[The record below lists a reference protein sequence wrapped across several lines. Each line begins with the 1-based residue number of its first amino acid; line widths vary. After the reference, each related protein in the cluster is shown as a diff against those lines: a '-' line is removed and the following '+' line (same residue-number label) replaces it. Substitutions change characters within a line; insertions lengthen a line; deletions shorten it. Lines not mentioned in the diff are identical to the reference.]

1 MKKYLFLLLVL
12 IVLASC
18 ISKLS
23 EEQNMRLYKA
33 YSERNYFK
41 LDNLMSKI
49 EIMDNNPDWLLY
61 KSQLG
66 YAFNKPEES
75 IFYINRL
82 LNNHPDH
89 FMDIIIADL
98 HFMLAHNA
106 ARVQDYSLAIEAGEA
121 ILKKHQN
128 LYDSSFVGVL
138 ADDVNIWKTLLG
150 FPKTEVRIDSEN
162 IIPIK
167 RDIAG
172 LMNFPVISYDDNDT
186 LDFVFDTGASKSVIV
201 KSLADKFGATILENK
216 VHVYGFTG
224 KRIESELG
232 LVSFKLGDIEIKNS
246 PFLIFPDSLLSF
258 ADGAYVIKG
267 VIGFPVMNVLKQFT
281 LKDDKELVIPEKPD
295 KTKLRNLALEE
306 AYPVVMVQYNNDTL
320 PFHFDTGADRTI
332 LYYSFLNKFKDNF
345 EDIKKTNYTI
355 GGAGGT
361 KEVDIFVLDS
371 AMFYAGNTNSKL
383 YNVVMLTEQIG
394 IEQHFLYGNLGQDY
408 IKNFSEMTINFESMN
423 IRFK

>member
-1 MKKYLFLLLVL
+1 MKTNLFLLLAL
-12 IVLASC
+12 IALASC
-18 ISKLS
+18 TPKLS
-23 EEQNMRLYKA
+23 EEQNNQLYKA

-49 EIMDNNPDWLLY
+49 EIMDNNPDWLMY
-61 KSQLG
+61 KSQLC

-75 IFYINRL
+75 IYFINRL
-82 LNNHPDH
+82 LINHPDH
-89 FMDIIIADL
+89 FMDTIIANL

-106 ARVQDYSLAIEAGEA
+106 ARVQDYSLAIEAGNT

-128 LYDSSFVGVL
+128 LYDSSFVRVL
-138 ADDVNIWKTLLG
+138 ADDVNIWNTLLG
-150 FPKTEVRIDSEN
+150 VPKTEVRIDSEN

-201 KSLADKFGATILENK
+201 KSLANKFGATILENN

-224 KRIESELG
+224 NRIESELG

-267 VIGFPVMNVLKQFT
+267 VIGFPVMNALKQFT

-332 LYYSFLNKFKDNF
+332 LYYSFLNKFKGNF

-355 GGAGGT
+355 SGAGGT
-361 KEVDIFVLDS
+361 KDVEVFVLDS
-371 AMFYAGNTNSKL
+371 AMFYAGNSNSKL
-383 YNVVMLTEQIG
+383 YNLVMLTEQIG
-394 IEQHFLYGNLGQDY
+394 IEQPFLYGNLGQDY

-423 IRFK
+423 ISFK